1 MLLTMFIF
9 KAEAAGSGESLPSGG
24 IWGNNV
30 TLQGSN
36 LILESSITA
45 SSGLTLQASV
55 EDSSQPSNI
64 TVGGDATVQGNTGS
78 GTLSASDSIT
88 AIQNSTIGGPVQ
100 AKTGITIQN
109 SKVNGTVSTNAAR
122 SPLSRSSTTL
132 GDHPVITNAGI
143 SFPTVAQAP
152 AASGIVLYR

>member
-1 MLLTMFIF
+1 MRRLKVFSLLLSLIMLLTMFTF

-36 LILESSITA
+36 LTLESSITA

-64 TVGGDATVQGNTGS
+64 TVGGDATVQGSTGS

-88 AIQNSTIGGPVQ
+88 AIQNSTIGDRFRPRM
-100 AKTGITIQN
+100 
-109 SKVNGTVSTNAAR
+109 VSPYKIVRLVALFRRIAAR
-122 SPLSRSSTTL
+122 SPLSN
-132 GDHPVITNAGI
+132 PV
-143 SFPTVAQAP
+143 
-152 AASGIVLYR
+152 LRER